1 MLNEIRSINNII
13 QYLQDREDEITDTE
27 KEGYAKA
34 LFFVNDLLLDTQEEL
49 EFEYGDS
56 KYGCS
61 ESYYHF

>member
-1 MLNEIRSINNII
+1 MRSIKNTI
-13 QYLQDREDEITDTE
+13 QYLQDREDEITDIE

-34 LFFVNDLLLDTQEEL
+34 LFFVNDLLLDAQEEL

-56 KYGCS
+56 KYGSS